1 MNNNYKFIYNCIHN
15 LFFMKV
21 ISTKPPQLGHSKVQ
35 EIIQNIY
42 NIDASVLALNSERD
56 QNFHLKGYDGNEY
69 VLKISNPQEKIEL
82 IQLQTA
88 AMNHIATF
96 DSSLNVP
103 VTVKSIDGQIIN
115 YFEDHIIRVQS
126 FLMGS
131 FIKDVKNPSPQLLNE
146 FGEFLGKLDIAFKE
160 FDYPKL
166 NQDWVWDIRNIT
178 FLKKHLGYIKTQT
191 DQEIIS
197 HFIAIYESNIYPIEK
212 YLRRQYIHNDC
223 NDHNILLD
231 EKGHISGI
239 IDFGDMA
246 HTFLAS
252 ELAVAITYLI
262 LEEEDPFEKIK
273 TVVYGYQSVLPL
285 REEEIESLIYLIC
298 IRACITVVT
307 ANYRKKL
314 FPENKYITVTE
325 AQAWNFLR
333 NFANKDVG
341 NFKL

>member
-1 MNNNYKFIYNCIHN
+1 M
-15 LFFMKV
+15 
-21 ISTKPPQLGHSKVQ
+21 
-35 EIIQNIY
+35 
-42 NIDASVLALNSERD
+42 
-56 QNFHLKGYDGNEY
+56 
-69 VLKISNPQEKIEL
+69 
-82 IQLQTA
+82 
-88 AMNHIATF
+88 
-96 DSSLNVP
+96 
-103 VTVKSIDGQIIN
+103 
-115 YFEDHIIRVQS
+115 
-126 FLMGS
+126 
-131 FIKDVKNPSPQLLNE
+131 
-146 FGEFLGKLDIAFKE
+146 
-160 FDYPKL
+160 
-166 NQDWVWDIRNIT
+166 
-178 FLKKHLGYIKTQT
+178 
-191 DQEIIS
+191 
-197 HFIAIYESNIYPIEK
+197 
-212 YLRRQYIHNDC
+212 
-223 NDHNILLD
+223 D

-246 HTFLAS
+246 HTFLVS

-314 FPENKYITVTE
+314 FPENEYITVTE

>member
-1 MNNNYKFIYNCIHN
+1 
-15 LFFMKV
+15 MKV

-42 NIDASVLALNSERD
+42 NIDASVLALDSERD
-56 QNFHLKGYDGNEY
+56 QNFHLKGYDGNEH

-88 AMNHIATF
+88 AMNHITTF

-115 YFEDHIIRVQS
+115 YFENYIIRVQS

-131 FIKDVKNPSPQLLNE
+131 FIKDVENPSPQLLNE
-146 FGEFLGKLDIAFKE
+146 FGEFLGKLDIAFKK

-178 FLKKHLGYIKTQT
+178 FLKKHLGYIKNQT

-212 YLRRQYIHNDC
+212 HLRRQYIHNDC

-246 HTFLAS
+246 HTFLVS

-314 FPENKYITVTE
+314 FPENEYITVTE

-333 NFANKDVG
+333 NFANKDVE